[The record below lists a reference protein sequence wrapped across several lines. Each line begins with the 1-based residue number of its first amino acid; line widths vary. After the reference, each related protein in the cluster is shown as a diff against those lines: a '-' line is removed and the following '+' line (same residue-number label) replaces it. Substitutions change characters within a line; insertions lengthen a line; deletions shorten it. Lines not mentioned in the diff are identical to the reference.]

1 MINLDVSW
9 VKNINCFQELPSTQD
24 LALQLA
30 KEGAE
35 EGTLVVSEAQNSGRG
50 RRGNSWFSPKGGL
63 WFSFVLRPAAGIE
76 GSVAAFNL
84 GIGLSVI
91 RAVKKIAGIGALIKW
106 PNDILCGGKKLG
118 GIIADAGT
126 GKEGPAYVVAGIG
139 INTNVPA
146 DAFPPQIRDTA
157 VSLQGLGRSVDNLEL
172 MGRILEETGRMYRV
186 FTRDGFSPILAEVKK
201 SCYTI
206 GKKIRVF
213 GAGNYGTVTGRAV
226 DISRKGGLV
235 LKTDAGE
242 VIEIFLGNV
251 EMI

>member
-9 VKNINCFQELPSTQD
+9 VKNINYFQELPSTQD

-50 RRGNSWFSPKGGL
+50 RRGSSWFSPKGGL
-63 WFSFVLRPAAGIE
+63 WFSFVLRPAVTADP
-76 GSVAAFNL
+76 AAALIL
-84 GIGLSVI
+84 GIGLAVI
-91 RAVKKIAGIGALIKW
+91 RAIKKTAGFDALIKW

-126 GKEGPAYVVAGIG
+126 GKEGPVYVVAGIG

-157 VSLQGLGRSVDNLEL
+157 VSLQGLGRSADNLEL
-172 MGRILEETGRMYRV
+172 MGRILEETGRMYGV
-186 FTRDGFSPILAEVKK
+186 FARDGFGPILSEVKK
-201 SCYTI
+201 NCYTI
-206 GKKIRVF
+206 GKRIRVS
-213 GAGNYGTVTGRAV
+213 GAGSYGTLTGMAA
-226 DISRKGGLV
+226 DISRKGGLL
-235 LKTDAGE
+235 LKTDAGDLIE
-242 VIEIFLGNV
+242 VFSGNV

>member
-9 VKNINCFQELPSTQD
+9 VKSINCFQELPSTQD

-50 RRGNSWFSPKGGL
+50 RRGSRWFSPKGGL
-63 WFSFVLRPAAGIE
+63 WFSFILKPAMAVDPAA
-76 GSVAAFNL
+76 ALNL
-84 GIGLSVI
+84 GIGLAVI
-91 RAVKKIAGIGALIKW
+91 RALKKTAGIDTLIKW

-126 GKEGPAYVVAGIG
+126 GKEGPIYIVAGIG

-146 DAFPPQIRDTA
+146 EDFPPELRDSA

-172 MGRILEETGRMYRV
+172 MGSILEETGRMYTV
-186 FTRDGFSPILAEVKK
+186 FTRDGFGPILAEVKK
-201 SCYTI
+201 NCYTI
-206 GKKIRVF
+206 GKRIRVP
-213 GAGNYGTVTGRAV
+213 GAGNYGTLTGKAA
-226 DISRKGGLV
+226 DISKKGGLI
-235 LKTDAGE
+235 LKTDAGD
-242 VIEIFLGNV
+242 IKEIFTGNV
-251 EMI
+251 ETI